1 MNFFHIF
8 AASIKTKITN
18 GTETLHAA
26 VVQGDDGLHAGGG
39 DLHRIGDEGELGAM
53 CRLQPPEAGLR
64 LRHHPQGRH
73 HGSHMHKETG
83 KIKKK

>member
-8 AASIKTKITN
+8 AASIKANIRN
-18 GTETLHAA
+18 GSETRNEA

-39 DLHRIGDEGELGAM
+39 DLHRIGDEGELGAVG
-53 CRLQPPEAGLR
+53 RLQPPEAGIR

-73 HGSHMHKETG
+73 HGSHMRQETG
-83 KIKKK
+83 K

>member
-26 VVQGDDGLHAGGG
+26 IVQGDDGVDAGGG
-39 DLHRIGDEGELGAM
+39 EVRGLRAEGELGAVG
-53 CRLQPPEAGLR
+53 RVQPPEAGIR
-64 LRHHPQGRH
+64 LRHHSQGRH
-73 HGSHMHKETG
+73 HGSHMRQETG
-83 KIKKK
+83 K